1 MLRVEN
7 LTFSYKRKK
16 KPTFEDFSL
25 TLPNGGIYGLLGENG
40 SGKSTLIYLMSGLLT
55 PKQGRVMFDGNDVR
69 RRKPETLSKIYLV
82 PEEYDLP
89 NIQLKK
95 FVEINAPFYPL
106 FSLTDMKNN
115 LEIFEME
122 NDMHLQELSMGQ
134 KKKVLMSFALATHT
148 PLLLLDEPTNGLDI
162 PSKSQFRKFISQGMT
177 DEQTVVISTHQV
189 RDVEQMLEQIII
201 LGSNRI
207 LLDESSQRIS
217 EKLSFIETNDKTLV
231 EKAIYT
237 QPTFHGNA
245 IVMPNEDDAEEGRI
259 DLELL
264 FNATLNHPISIAQ
277 IFNHH
282 KKED

>member
-1 MLRVEN
+1 
-7 LTFSYKRKK
+7 
-16 KPTFEDFSL
+16 
-25 TLPNGGIYGLLGENG
+25 
-40 SGKSTLIYLMSGLLT
+40 
-55 PKQGRVMFDGNDVR
+55 
-69 RRKPETLSKIYLV
+69 
-82 PEEYDLP
+82 
-89 NIQLKK
+89 
-95 FVEINAPFYPL
+95 
-106 FSLTDMKNN
+106 
-115 LEIFEME
+115 
-122 NDMHLQELSMGQ
+122 MGQ

-282 KKED
+282 KKEY